1 MTRGIKRI
9 IFWLVAGLVII
20 GGFLMIIFA
29 NTGPV
34 NNNQHIGEVGTDEW
48 MKGNPSAK
56 VTLVEYSDF
65 QCPACKAREMQ
76 SKEILGE
83 FGSHIKFV
91 YRHFSWDYHERAFLA
106 SQASEA
112 AGIQGKFWE
121 MHDKIFEN
129 QEVWSKQ
136 SEDAAEESF
145 ISYASELKLDV
156 GKFKSDLHSDEVKN
170 EIEKDHASGEEAGIN
185 ATPSYFL
192 NGTIINPRN
201 YDEFRTLVR
210 DAVEKANKPA
220 GGAESAANK

>member
-9 IFWLVAGLVII
+9 IFWFAAGIIVI

-29 NTGPV
+29 NTGLTDDDK
-34 NNNQHIGEVGTDEW
+34 HIGEVGTNEW
-48 MKGNPSAK
+48 IKGNPSAK
-56 VTLVEYSDF
+56 VVLVEYSDF
-65 QCPACKAREMQ
+65 QCPACKVREAQ
-76 SKEILGE
+76 TKKLLEE

-112 AGIQGKFWE
+112 AGMQGKFWE

-136 SEDAAEESF
+136 SEESAEESF
-145 ISYASELKLDV
+145 IAYALMLNLDIE
-156 GKFKSDLHSDEVKN
+156 KFKDDLYSGKVEN
-170 EIEKDHASGEEAGIN
+170 EIEKDHASGAAAGID
-185 ATPSYFL
+185 ATPAYFL

-201 YDEFRTLVR
+201 YDEFRNLVR
-210 DAVEKANKPA
+210 DAVEKANQPV
-220 GGAESAANK
+220 